1 MRTKVIPGQKYYLKE
16 NAEVKRVL
24 HNAKLT
30 AHEDGYD
37 QVVYED
43 EPGSVAY
50 CRSCLFGS
58 WDYQTEDKII
68 AKVFIAFGND

>member
-1 MRTKVIPGQKYYLKE
+1 MRTKSCPGRSYYLKD
-16 NAEVKRVL
+16 NPEVKRVIN
-24 HNAKLT
+24 NARKT
-30 AHEDGYD
+30 AKEDGYG

-50 CRSCLFGS
+50 CRACLFGS

-68 AKVFIAFGND
+68 VKIIVEP